1 MPTVQ
6 KYVDQDGLRRFK
18 NDYDTVIA
26 SAITTATSGKM
37 SKIANATGGKIATT
51 NASGEVAESGTA
63 IADLATNDYV
73 GTIPQSASATSVVEY
88 VDEAID
94 EATATLAGVFHFKG
108 TVATVSALPASG
120 NTEGDVYHVTEDDS
134 EHVWIEPSGGTGY
147 WEPLGGAMDLSAYST
162 TTQMN
167 AAIAAGDAAVVG
179 QSGDAASANTVYGA
193 KAYADSLGSNYA
205 TAAQGTLASTALQ
218 PGDIAA
224 LTDAEI
230 DAIFQSA

>member
-1 MPTVQ
+1 MAD
-6 KYVDQDGLRRFK
+6 KYVSDSNLRRFK

-26 SAITTATSGKM
+26 AAIAASEAR
-37 SKIANATGGKIATT
+37 SIPKIANATGGLIPTT
-51 NASGEVAESGTA
+51 TSAGVIAESGTA
-63 IADLATNDYV
+63 IADLATKAYV
-73 GTIPQSASATSVVEY
+73 GTIPQSASSTNVIDY

-120 NTEGDVYHVTEDDS
+120 NVEGDVYHVTEDDS
-134 EHVWIEPSGGTGY
+134 EHAWIQPEGETGY

-193 KAYADSLGSNYA
+193 KAYADSLSSNYA
-205 TAAQGTLASTALQ
+205 TAAQGALAATALQ
-218 PGDIAA
+218 PGDIIP
-224 LTDAEI
+224 LTDSEI
-230 DAIFQSA
+230 DAIFQNA

>member
-18 NDYDTVIA
+18 NDYDNVIA
-26 SAITTATSGKM
+26 TAIAASEAR
-37 SKIANATGGKIATT
+37 SIPKIANATGGLIPTT
-51 NASGEVAESGTA
+51 NSNGTIGESGTA
-63 IADLATNDYV
+63 IADLATKAYV
-73 GTIPQSASATSVVEY
+73 GTIPQSASATSVVDY

-108 TVATVSALPASG
+108 TVATVASLPASG
-120 NTEGDVYHVTEDDS
+120 NIEGDVYHVTEDDS

-205 TAAQGTLASTALQ
+205 TAAQGALAATALQ

-230 DAIFQSA
+230 DAIFQNA